1 MTENDSENLTITSTA
16 ALAQRSASLV
26 NRGLRS
32 LSGWDS
38 ARLIEAGKE
47 LTSSVYLDQAMHV
60 LVKTVD
66 AFLKPPRWSLL
77 LLTEGDPK
85 LYHELAIGTGS
96 EKLRDQRI
104 EVGSGVAGYV
114 AQTGN
119 AVVISDVSKDTRFTK
134 LEASWEGA
142 ARSIIAV
149 PLRLRGTVI
158 GVLEL
163 LDCVGP
169 NGLQPMDLSTLETLA
184 DFTAIALE
192 NARHVKNIHK
202 LVITDAQTGLYNL
215 RHLDFILD
223 TELYRSERYNYEFS
237 LICIWITELDHLSK
251 TLNYSAFNALL
262 SEIGAALKATG
273 RLIDFVFRWDKSEI
287 NFITPQTTKENCC
300 LVARRLHKLIRET
313 LWLEQE
319 GMNIR
324 LTASVGLACFPADA
338 KTKKELLEL
347 ADEAL
352 YLVRNSSGD
361 GVAVANIG
369 VLPPL

>member
-1 MTENDSENLTITSTA
+1 MSKNDSETLITTSTA

-26 NRGLRS
+26 NRGLRT

-38 ARLIEAGKE
+38 VRLIEAGKQ
-47 LTSSVYLDQAMHV
+47 LTSSLQLDQAMRV
-60 LVKTVD
+60 LIETID

-77 LLTEGDPK
+77 LMPDGNSK
-85 LYHELAIGTGS
+85 LYYELAIGTGS

-104 EVGSGVAGYV
+104 EVGRGVAGYV
-114 AQTGN
+114 AQSGSP
-119 AVVISDVSKDTRFTK
+119 VVSSDASNDTRFVG
-134 LEASWEGA
+134 LSSWECEA
-142 ARSIIAV
+142 QSVVAV
-149 PLRLRGTVI
+149 PLQIRGKVI

-169 NGLQPMDLSTLETLA
+169 NGFQQTDLATLQTLA
-184 DFTAIALE
+184 DFAAIAVE
-192 NARHVKNIHK
+192 NAQHVSSVHK
-202 LVITDAQTGLYNL
+202 QLITDEQTGLYN
-215 RHLDFILD
+215 RRYLDFMLD
-223 TELYRSERYNYEFS
+223 TELYRAERYNYEFS
-237 LICIWITELDHLSK
+237 LICIWIPELDDLSRR
-251 TLNYSAFNALL
+251 LNYTAFNALL
-262 SEIGAALKATG
+262 SEIGAALKAAG

-313 LWLEQE
+313 VWLARE
-319 GMNIR
+319 GMTIR